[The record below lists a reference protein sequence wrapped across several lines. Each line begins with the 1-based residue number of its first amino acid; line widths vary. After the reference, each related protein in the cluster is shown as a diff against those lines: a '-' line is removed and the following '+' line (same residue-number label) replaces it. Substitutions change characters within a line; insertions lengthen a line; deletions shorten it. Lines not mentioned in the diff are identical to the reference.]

1 MSKVFITR
9 QIPEIGINLLKDK
22 GFEVEIGP
30 EGKISREELLEKV
43 KGVDAILSVLTE
55 KIDKEIMDAAGD
67 QLKIVANYA
76 VGYNNIDVSEAK
88 KRGIIVT
95 NTPGALT
102 DTVADHTV
110 ALILAIARRIVEA
123 DKYTRAG
130 KYKAWGP
137 KLFLGGDL
145 VGRTLGVVGLGRIG
159 SSVAE
164 RMDKGFKM
172 KVVYYDIDR
181 NQELEE
187 KYGWKYCEL
196 DDLFKEVDYIT
207 LHTALTEETRHLISR
222 ERLES
227 MKATAYLVNTSR
239 GPVVD
244 EEALVE
250 ILRENKIAGAALD
263 VFEDEPELKPGLAEL
278 DNVILTP
285 HIASGTKGTRNKMA
299 EMAAQNV
306 IAVLEDKAPENLV
319 EG

>member
-88 KRGIIVT
+88 KRGIMVT
-95 NTPGALT
+95 NTPGVLT

>member
-30 EGKISREELLEKV
+30 EGKIAREELLEKV

-76 VGYNNIDVSEAK
+76 VGYNNIDVAEAK